1 MSKHTHK
8 NIGSDFDDFL
18 AEENELDAVTAV
30 AVKRVIAWQLSQAMK
45 EAGVTKSTLARRM
58 HTSRTV
64 VDRILDASDASLT
77 LDTMTRAATAVGR
90 QIKIDFV
97 AA

>member
-1 MSKHTHK
+1 MHK
-8 NIGSDFDDFL
+8 NIGSSFDEFL
-18 AEENELDAVTAV
+18 ADEGELDDVTAI
-30 AVKRVIAWQLSQAMK
+30 AVKRVIAWQLGQAMK
-45 EAGVTKSTLARRM
+45 EAGVTKSAFARRM

-90 QIKIDFV
+90 RIKIDLV
-97 AA
+97 TG

>member
-1 MSKHTHK
+1 MNKHK
-8 NIGSDFDDFL
+8 NIGSSFDEFL
-18 AEENELDAVTAV
+18 SDEGTLEGTTST
-30 AVKRVIAWQLSQAMK
+30 AVKRVIAWQLGQAMK
-45 EAGVTKSTLARRM
+45 EAGVTKSALARRM

-90 QIKIDFV
+90 RIKIDLVV
-97 AA
+97 A